1 MKVLKKLTLFWKSSG
16 LEITAPAPAAAI
28 TAVASGLIFDF
39 IVFSILPLKV
49 STTFVAIFWPKFF
62 CDNVTICALKLTS
75 EDGCGSC
82 GIGDTAESNGVKVT
96 LVNAETG
103 HGSQY
108 LTPSA
113 GNIFVTLEFEIEND
127 SSSDINVSSIAS
139 LEAYC
144 DDYSVTESIT
154 AVTLSDKSTLDGNVA
169 AGKKMKGVIS
179 YEVPE
184 DWQNL
189 EVTFSPSF
197 WSNHS
202 VTFEVKSN
210 WFGSF
215 ERFSVLI

>member
-1 MKVLKKLTLFWKSSG
+1 MSKETPETKLCKYCKSEIPYDAKVCPHCRKKQTPNGCLIAIIVIVVLFILIGVAGGSS
-16 LEITAPAPAAAI
+16 IPSTPTVTHAPS
-28 TAVASGLIFDF
+28 VYS
-39 IVFSILPLKV
+39 
-49 STTFVAIFWPKFF
+49 
-62 CDNVTICALKLTS
+62 
-75 EDGCGSC
+75 
-82 GIGDTAESNGVKVT
+82 IGDTAESNGVKVT

-139 LEAYC
+139 FEAYC

-169 AGKKMKGVIS
+169 AGKKMNGVIS

-210 WFGSF
+210 
-215 ERFSVLI
+215 

>member
-1 MKVLKKLTLFWKSSG
+1 MMQKSVPIAVKSKHQMAALSPLSLLLYCLFWLVSAGGSSSSSNQDASSSAPASSDASSG
-16 LEITAPAPAAAI
+16 SSTPSTPTVTHAPS
-28 TAVASGLIFDF
+28 VYS
-39 IVFSILPLKV
+39 
-49 STTFVAIFWPKFF
+49 
-62 CDNVTICALKLTS
+62 
-75 EDGCGSC
+75 
-82 GIGDTAESNGVKVT
+82 IGDTAESNGVKVT

-139 LEAYC
+139 FEAYC

-169 AGKKMKGVIS
+169 AGKKMNGVIS

>member
-1 MKVLKKLTLFWKSSG
+1 MPLPVLPPPSTP
-16 LEITAPAPAAAI
+16 TVTHAPS
-28 TAVASGLIFDF
+28 VYS
-39 IVFSILPLKV
+39 
-49 STTFVAIFWPKFF
+49 
-62 CDNVTICALKLTS
+62 
-75 EDGCGSC
+75 
-82 GIGDTAESNGVKVT
+82 IGDTAESNGVKVT

-139 LEAYC
+139 FEAYC

-169 AGKKMKGVIS
+169 AGKKMNGVIS

-210 WFGSF
+210 
-215 ERFSVLI
+215 

>member
-1 MKVLKKLTLFWKSSG
+1 MSKETPETKLCKYCKSEIPYDAKVCPHCRKKQTPNGCLIAIIVIVVLFILIGVTGGSS
-16 LEITAPAPAAAI
+16 TPSTPTVTHAPS
-28 TAVASGLIFDF
+28 VYS
-39 IVFSILPLKV
+39 
-49 STTFVAIFWPKFF
+49 
-62 CDNVTICALKLTS
+62 
-75 EDGCGSC
+75 
-82 GIGDTAESNGVKVT
+82 IGDTAESNGVKVT

-139 LEAYC
+139 FEAYC

-169 AGKKMKGVIS
+169 AGKKMNGVIS

-210 WFGSF
+210 
-215 ERFSVLI
+215 

>member
-1 MKVLKKLTLFWKSSG
+1 MSKETPETKLCKYCKSEIPYDAKVCPNCRKKQT
-16 LEITAPAPAAAI
+16 P
-28 TAVASGLIFDF
+28 
-39 IVFSILPLKV
+39 
-49 STTFVAIFWPKFF
+49 
-62 CDNVTICALKLTS
+62 N
-75 EDGCGSC
+75 GCL
-82 GIGDTAESNGVKVT
+82 IGDTAESDGVKVT

-139 LEAYC
+139 FEAYC

-154 AVTLSDKSTLDGNVA
+154 AVALSDKSTLDGNVA
-169 AGKKMKGVIS
+169 AGKKMNGVIS

-210 WFGSF
+210 
-215 ERFSVLI
+215 

>member
-1 MKVLKKLTLFWKSSG
+1 MVLGVKKGGCFKT
-16 LEITAPAPAAAI
+16 
-28 TAVASGLIFDF
+28 V
-39 IVFSILPLKV
+39 
-49 STTFVAIFWPKFF
+49 
-62 CDNVTICALKLTS
+62 ALKWGDIQDIFLF
-75 EDGCGSC
+75 GCPKTIDITGFFKKFCIATRTTPTVTHAPSVYS
-82 GIGDTAESNGVKVT
+82 IGDTAESDGVKVT

-139 LEAYC
+139 FEAYC

-169 AGKKMKGVIS
+169 AGKKMNGVIS

-210 WFGSF
+210 
-215 ERFSVLI
+215 

>member
-1 MKVLKKLTLFWKSSG
+1 MSKETPETKLCKYCKSEIPYDAKVCPHCRKKQTPNGCLIAIIVIVVLFILIGVAGGSS
-16 LEITAPAPAAAI
+16 TPSTPTVTHAPS
-28 TAVASGLIFDF
+28 VYS
-39 IVFSILPLKV
+39 
-49 STTFVAIFWPKFF
+49 
-62 CDNVTICALKLTS
+62 
-75 EDGCGSC
+75 
-82 GIGDTAESNGVKVT
+82 IGDTAESNGVKVT

-139 LEAYC
+139 FEAYC

-169 AGKKMKGVIS
+169 AGKKMNGVIS

-210 WFGSF
+210 
-215 ERFSVLI
+215 

>member
-1 MKVLKKLTLFWKSSG
+1 MSKETLETKLCKYCKSEIPYDAKVCPICRKKQTPNGCLIAIIVIVVLFILIGVAGGSS
-16 LEITAPAPAAAI
+16 TPSTPTVTHAPS
-28 TAVASGLIFDF
+28 VYS
-39 IVFSILPLKV
+39 
-49 STTFVAIFWPKFF
+49 
-62 CDNVTICALKLTS
+62 
-75 EDGCGSC
+75 
-82 GIGDTAESNGVKVT
+82 IGDTAESNGVKVT

-139 LEAYC
+139 FEAYC

-154 AVTLSDKSTLDGNVA
+154 AVALSDKSTLDGNVA
-169 AGKKMKGVIS
+169 AGKKMNGVIS

-210 WFGSF
+210 
-215 ERFSVLI
+215 